1 MPRRKD
7 YIHKRLDG
15 RWEGRYNKG
24 RNADGKIIYGS
35 VYGKTFQEVKEK
47 RLKKI
52 KELDNQKQNFKSCL
66 FETVLDNW
74 LIQKSIYVKKSTL
87 YKYQNLIEKQIKPI
101 LGKRNIVDI
110 TSNELNSFIIQKIK
124 SGKLN
129 DKGGLSSSYVKT
141 IAIVL
146 NSVMKYAIQE
156 NIIENKIYS
165 IPKPV
170 INKKELQILNKNEK
184 KLIES
189 YIIKNLTE
197 SNLAILL
204 SLNTGLRI
212 GEVCALRWK
221 DIDLQNQIIKVR
233 HSIVRVSSSEGSYL
247 LLDKPKTV
255 SSTREIPIINSIYQ
269 ILKAFQKEDE
279 MFFATG
285 TKEFLKP
292 RTLEYRFKQILKIC
306 NVKHVNFHALRHTF
320 ATTCIQAGVDVK
332 SLSEILGHSNASI
345 TLNTYVHSSIEIKK
359 EQLEKIDHD

>member
-7 YIHKRLDG
+7 YIHKRSDG

-101 LGKRNIVDI
+101 LGTRNIVDI
-110 TSNELNSFIIQKIK
+110 TSNELNNFIIKKIE

-156 NIIENKIYS
+156 NIIENKIYNIS
-165 IPKPV
+165 KPV

-184 KLIES
+184 KLLES

-233 HSIVRVSSSEGSYL
+233 HSIIRVSSSEGSYL

-255 SSTREIPIINSIYQ
+255 SSIREIPIISSIYQ

-279 MFFATG
+279 IFFASG
-285 TKEFLKP
+285 TNDFLKP

-306 NVKHVNFHALRHTF
+306 NVKYVNFHALRHTF